1 MTDPNFNDK
10 TKGPLTM
17 AIRKLTAG
25 EMTAERTLYLEIPEL
40 SDGDDRAVVVLRR
53 PNAERI
59 TNYVRSI
66 TTEKKSDDDTSNET
80 SKNDAMYELVAE
92 CLWDED
98 SNAPLLTR
106 DQVKTLDSAVY
117 SRVASVVSGFIN
129 TGENT
134 FHPLVSP
141 SKGLSI
147 VSHGTSESLM

>member
-1 MTDPNFNDK
+1 
-10 TKGPLTM
+10 M
-17 AIRKLTAG
+17 AIRKLTAN

-40 SDGDDRAVVVLRR
+40 SEGDERAVVVLRR
-53 PNAERI
+53 PSAERI

-66 TTEKKSDDDTSNET
+66 TAEKSDDSTSDET
-80 SKNDAMYELVAE
+80 SKNDAMYQLVSE

-98 SNAPLLTR
+98 LNKPLLSR

-147 VSHGTSESLM
+147 VSRGTSESSM